1 MQDSNKSDSRPGM
14 KSQTQDAFKWWN
26 ELSTFQAGDTFGTK
40 IKRVFIRIGGII
52 FLVAFSPFLLFALL
66 VAFIVML

>member
-1 MQDSNKSDSRPGM
+1 MQDSNKSDPKPGM
-14 KSQTQDAFKWWN
+14 KGQAQDAFKWWN
-26 ELSTFQAGDTFGTK
+26 ELSALQAGDTFGTK
-40 IKRVFIRIGGII
+40 IKKVLIRIGGIL